1 MARSRD
7 APSHRNYSQVRVEE
21 AVITDVNRRTYTV
34 TCDTRHSNKT
44 VDDIQCLV
52 PYHHY
57 ENGEGIHHLPEVGAI
72 CYLFWPSDNTPPFIL
87 GYIGAAGVRASTDG
101 EPLRSTPDGN
111 GSPTDVE
118 FKSRRPDLQPG
129 DIALTTRDENF
140 VILRRGGI
148 LQLGATSIAQRIYVP
163 ILNYIKDFCEN
174 YELNAFGGDI
184 SWTVGRVEDDPGGDA
199 PATWTF
205 HANEF
210 AQDEKAT
217 VRVRHLPVTGPSG
230 GDKAAWE
237 VYVAPQNIDRD
248 TGEVVDEVY
257 SMILTVEGEK
267 TEMIGTNYSL
277 KVKGSHTVDVGGNA
291 SYKAAGTATLEGGS
305 QATVKAA
312 KVVTEGNT
320 FLGDAAA
327 VNSAVLGEPLVAYLA
342 QLATAL
348 NALAPGS
355 VSPPVPAQFLS
366 QRVKVSG

>member
-7 APSHRNYSQVRVEE
+7 APSHGSYSQVRVEE
-21 AVITDVNRRTYTV
+21 AVITDVNRKTYTV

-44 VDDIQCLV
+44 VEDIQCLV

-57 ENGEGIHHLPEVGAI
+57 ENGEGIHHLPEVGAK

-101 EPLRSTPDGN
+101 EPERSTPDGT

-129 DIALTTRDENF
+129 DIAFTTRDENF
-140 VILRRGGI
+140 VVLRRGGI
-148 LQLGATSIAQRIYVP
+148 LQLGATPIAQRIYIP

-174 YELNAFGGDI
+174 YEMNAFGGDI
-184 SWTVGRVEDDPGGDA
+184 AWTVGRVEDDPGGDA

-217 VRVRHLPVTGPSG
+217 VRIRHLPVTGPSG

-237 VYVAPQNIDRD
+237 VYVAKQNIDRD
-248 TGEVVDEVY
+248 TGEVSDEKY
-257 SMILTVEGEK
+257 SMLLTVEGEK
-267 TEMIGTNYSL
+267 TEMIGSDYSL
-277 KVKGSHTVDVGGNA
+277 RVKGNHTVQVDGDI
-291 SYKAAGTATLEGGS
+291 SYKANGTATLEGGS
-305 QATVKAA
+305 KATVKAPQ
-312 KVVTEGNT
+312 VITDGNT
-320 FLGDAAA
+320 FLGSESAAYSN
-327 VNSAVLGEPLVAYLA
+327 VFGEPLVVYLTTVA
-342 QLATAL
+342 AAI
-348 NALAPGS
+348 NGIAPGS
-355 VSPPVPAQFLS
+355 VSPPVPTQLLS
-366 QRVKVSG
+366 NKVKTS